1 MDADEATVRAWQ
13 AGRAACPDVDL
24 DLERFTA
31 HARTLDPGAI
41 ASYPAD
47 VYLAA
52 ACLANI
58 DAALARFDREIVAS
72 ARGTV
77 QAIDA
82 NPGFVDDALQ
92 RLRTNLLVG
101 DDAQPRLAMYAGRG
115 PLRAWV
121 GVVAARTALM
131 LRRAQPRD
139 VLVDED
145 DWTETL
151 TTISTSNPELE
162 LLKRQYTAAFARA
175 FRDAVAQL
183 EPRQRA
189 ALRMSFVDGLSIDEI
204 GEIYG
209 VHRATT
215 ARWISRACDALFDT
229 TRALLAERLELS
241 QTELDRMT
249 SLVRSQIDVTVSQ
262 LIPASIE

>member
-1 MDADEATVRAWQ
+1 MGLEPCRINARAT
-13 AGRAACPDVDL
+13 
-24 DLERFTA
+24 
-31 HARTLDPGAI
+31 I
-41 ASYPAD
+41 
-47 VYLAA
+47 
-52 ACLANI
+52 
-58 DAALARFDREIVAS
+58 
-72 ARGTV
+72 

-82 NPGFVDDALQ
+82 QPAFVDDALQ
-92 RLRTNLLVG
+92 RLRSHLLVG
-101 DDAQPRLAMYAGRG
+101 ENAGPRLAMYSGRG

-131 LRRAQPRD
+131 MRRAQPRE
-139 VLVDED
+139 VLSDD
-145 DWTETL
+145 DWAEAL
-151 TTISTSNPELE
+151 SMISTSNPELE
-162 LLKRQYTAAFARA
+162 LLKRQYAAAFTRA
-175 FRDAVAQL
+175 FRDAVAGL

-215 ARWISRACDALFDT
+215 ARWIARACDVLFET

-249 SLVRSQIDVTVSQ
+249 SLVRSQLDVTVSQ
-262 LIPASIE
+262 LLPASID

>member
-1 MDADEATVRAWQ
+1 VPRERRRGAGQVRPR
-13 AGRAACPDVDL
+13 GRR
-24 DLERFTA
+24 ER
-31 HARTLDPGAI
+31 AR
-41 ASYPAD
+41 
-47 VYLAA
+47 
-52 ACLANI
+52 
-58 DAALARFDREIVAS
+58 R
-72 ARGTV
+72 V

-82 NPGFVDDALQ
+82 QPAFVDEALQ
-92 RLRTNLLVG
+92 RLRTSLLVG
-101 DDAQPRLAMYAGRG
+101 DNAQPRLAMYAGRG

-131 LRRAQPRD
+131 MRRAQPRD
-139 VLVDED
+139 ILVDDD

-162 LLKRQYTAAFARA
+162 LLKRQYAAAFARA
-175 FRDAVAQL
+175 FRDAVAGL

-189 ALRMSFVDGLSIDEI
+189 ALRMSYVDGLSIDEI

-215 ARWISRACDALFDT
+215 ARWISRACDVLFDT

-249 SLVRSQIDVTVSQ
+249 SLVRSQLDVTVSQ
-262 LIPASIE
+262 LIPASID